1 MTLVPATTSRV
12 AEHTAGHINLQIPQ
26 QIDANVAYFAE
37 HRTRSIIAS
46 TSSIGNGTS
55 SGPWRR
61 TPPVS
66 PCSG

>member
-12 AEHTAGHINLQIPQ
+12 AEHTAGHINLQIQQ

-37 HRTRSIIAS
+37 HPDESR
-46 TSSIGNGTS
+46 
-55 SGPWRR
+55 PWRR